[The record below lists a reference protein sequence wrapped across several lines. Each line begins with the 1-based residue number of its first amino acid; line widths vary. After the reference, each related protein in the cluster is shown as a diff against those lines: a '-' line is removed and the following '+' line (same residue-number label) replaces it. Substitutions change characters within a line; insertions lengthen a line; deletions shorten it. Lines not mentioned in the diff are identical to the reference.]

1 MTFRSHLH
9 GNDENEGLIQ
19 QLSKRAGI
27 IGKLARYISPGN
39 LKSFVVGIFYSKISY
54 CLPLYGNVF
63 GLEKYRDNTRKY
75 INYTVR
81 DNNKLQVLQNKINRI
96 LTRSKFG
103 TSTSDLLM
111 MTKLLSIQQMIALQ
125 TLVLTFK
132 IIQTSKPSYL
142 ANKLWF
148 DMRKQNL
155 RSKAVTLKLTQY
167 KLNQSREGFINRGI
181 TLFNRLD
188 EDIRRV
194 AVLQHSKKQ
203 QDDSK
208 MRQADMISKNK
219 FLYSS

>member
-1 MTFRSHLH
+1 MNNEMTFRSHLH

-39 LKSFVVGIFYSKISY
+39 LKSFVAGIFYSKISY

-111 MTKLLSIQQMIALQ
+111 MTKSLSIQQMIALQ

-142 ANKLWF
+142 ANKLQF

-155 RSKAVTLKLTQY
+155 RSKAATLKLTQY

-188 EDIRRV
+188 EETRRSGSLPV
-194 AVLQHSKKQ
+194 FEKAARKWVLDNIKIKP
-203 QDDSK
+203 
-208 MRQADMISKNK
+208 
-219 FLYSS
+219 